1 MVTLVTGE
9 QVPSD
14 SPQWLHECQARYILD
29 LPTRQERED
38 CLGKIGKRHGEEARR
53 KLVATIKQLWV
64 HAVR

>member
-14 SPQWLHECQARYILD
+14 SPEWLHECQARYILNMA
-29 LPTRQERED
+29 TRQDREAYLD
-38 CLGKIGKRHGEEARR
+38 KVGKRHGEEARR

>member
-14 SPQWLHECQARYILD
+14 SREWMHECHARYVLD
-29 LPTRQERED
+29 MPTRLKRETYLVD
-38 CLGKIGKRHGEEARR
+38 YGKRHGDEAKR
-53 KLVATIKQLWV
+53 KLIRTIKQLWE